1 MVNSLFSI
9 RKQIVYGVSAK
20 GGRIHDH
27 VFIPPLHLLL
37 HLFCKIISNNLKDY
51 LLASIFFHTF
61 VTCFDKHV
69 HFYLLNRYSNWT
81 LEM

>member
-1 MVNSLFSI
+1 MVFPPRVDGFMIMFS
-9 RKQIVYGVSAK
+9 Y
-20 GGRIHDH
+20 
-27 VFIPPLHLLL
+27 LLCIFYCIFL
-37 HLFCKIISNNLKDY
+37 CKIISNNFKDY
-51 LLASIFFHTF
+51 LLTSIFFHTF